1 MHPCHCIL
9 DYLCFRQLMFVLCAH
24 FLLLW
29 VCIKITLDKKSN
41 TAICFIYIDR
51 HWRQI
56 ILTLIA
62 DDINLVII
70 FNWLVIHNIF
80 DVCSWW
86 CCWWRRRALGLF
98 VCNIDKDKLMT
109 IDFSRILLSIM
120 LHDKRILKVT
130 IPSQVYYIWNQVNL
144 ISLDKIQPIL
154 PAIGMDTAWNLKVEI
169 IQERDIWW
177 QKTKYRGSGLM
188 EHFNIVFKWQK

>member
-1 MHPCHCIL
+1 M
-9 DYLCFRQLMFVLCAH
+9 
-24 FLLLW
+24 
-29 VCIKITLDKKSN
+29 
-41 TAICFIYIDR
+41 

-56 ILTLIA
+56 LLTLIA

-109 IDFSRILLSIM
+109 IDFSRILLSNM
-120 LHDKRILKVT
+120 LHDKRILKVK
-130 IPSQVYYIWNQVNL
+130 IPSMPFAAKSDWSSNATLSFFTWTVLSFCSLGFDNGRSCLCSCSRSWSWFSTSGSVNGNATAGSSF
-144 ISLDKIQPIL
+144 SLVVLFSEL
-154 PAIGMDTAWNLKVEI
+154 PKNAGLL
-169 IQERDIWW
+169 
-177 QKTKYRGSGLM
+177 GSTLLP
-188 EHFNIVFKWQK
+188 WR